1 MANNNLEETKAQAVG
16 AEVAAGGAALRDER
30 GATLDVG
37 ARAMSDGLNVKAD
50 ADTAM
55 DAATGDVADAAGAAE
70 PTGTAPAPAVFTV
83 SGLKF
88 AYDHGRVPIF
98 DGLDVTIPEGQITT
112 LIGGNGCG
120 KSTLFNLLTKNLK
133 PQAGSVHLRGG
144 DVSALRLRDFAQL
157 VAIVHQRNTAP
168 GDLAVE
174 KLVGYGR
181 FPYHGMG
188 SAANTDE
195 DERMV
200 AWALE
205 VTGLTEYAKRP
216 VSALSGGQAQRV
228 WIAMA
233 LAQGSDVLLL
243 DEPTTYLDIRYQLD
257 ILHLVKRLNSEFGM
271 TVIMVL
277 HDVNQ
282 ALRYSDNLVALAG
295 GKIIAQGAPDDIIT
309 PDLLEQVYG
318 VRLPVTAIDGK
329 PFVLAV

>member
-1 MANNNLEETKAQAVG
+1 MANNENEQLT
-16 AEVAAGGAALRDER
+16 AAP
-30 GATLDVG
+30 
-37 ARAMSDGLNVKAD
+37 S
-50 ADTAM
+50 
-55 DAATGDVADAAGAAE
+55 AGAADE
-70 PTGTAPAPAVFTV
+70 MEGRAGASLTDSVPAAPVFTV
-83 SGLKF
+83 SELQF

-98 DGLDVTIPEGQITT
+98 DGLDLTIPEGQITT
-112 LIGGNGCG
+112 LIGANGSG

-133 PQAGSVHLRGG
+133 PTGGSIHLRGG
-144 DVSALRLRDFAQL
+144 DVSALRLRDFARL
-157 VAIVHQRNTAP
+157 VAIVHQKNSAP
-168 GDLAVE
+168 GDLAVG

-181 FPYHGMG
+181 FPYHHGVG
-188 SAANTDE
+188 SAASTEE

-205 VTGLTEYAKRP
+205 VTGLTEYARRP

-295 GKIIAQGAPDDIIT
+295 GRIVAQGAPDSIIT
-309 PDLLEQVYG
+309 PNLLEQVYG
-318 VRLPVTAIDGK
+318 VRLGVTTIEDK

>member
-1 MANNNLEETKAQAVG
+1 MANNENDQLAAALSSG
-16 AEVAAGGAALRDER
+16 AADEVAGKAGIGSIEPAAASVGAALIAE
-30 GATLDVG
+30 
-37 ARAMSDGLNVKAD
+37 SAD
-50 ADTAM
+50 SVP
-55 DAATGDVADAAGAAE
+55 AA
-70 PTGTAPAPAVFTV
+70 PVFTV
-83 SGLKF
+83 SGLQF

-98 DGLDVTIPEGQITT
+98 DGLDLTIPEGQITT
-112 LIGGNGCG
+112 LIGANGSG

-133 PQAGSVHLRGG
+133 PTGGSIHLRGG
-144 DVSALRLRDFAQL
+144 DVSALRLRDFARL
-157 VAIVHQRNTAP
+157 VAIVHQKNSAP

-181 FPYHGMG
+181 FPYHGVG
-188 SAANTDE
+188 STASTEE
-195 DERMV
+195 DELMV

-205 VTGLTEYAKRP
+205 VTGLTEYARRP

-271 TVIMVL
+271 TVVMVL

-295 GKIIAQGAPDDIIT
+295 GKIIAQGAPDDIIA

-318 VRLPVTAIDGK
+318 VRLPVTIIEGK

>member
-1 MANNNLEETKAQAVG
+1 MANNENERLT
-16 AEVAAGGAALRDER
+16 AAPSAG
-30 GATLDVG
+30 
-37 ARAMSDGLNVKAD
+37 
-50 ADTAM
+50 
-55 DAATGDVADAAGAAE
+55 VADEMEGKAGDSLTDSVPAA
-70 PTGTAPAPAVFTV
+70 PVFTV
-83 SGLKF
+83 NGLQF

-98 DGLDVTIPEGQITT
+98 DGLDLTIPEGQITT
-112 LIGGNGCG
+112 LIGANGSG

-133 PQAGSVHLRGG
+133 PTGGSIIHLRGG
-144 DVSALRLRDFAQL
+144 DVSALRLRDFARL
-157 VAIVHQRNTAP
+157 VAIVHQKNSAP

-181 FPYHGMG
+181 FPYHGVG
-188 SAANTDE
+188 SAASTEE

-205 VTGLTEYAKRP
+205 VTGLTEYARRP

-271 TVIMVL
+271 TVVMVL

-318 VRLPVTAIDGK
+318 VRLGVTAIEGK

>member
-1 MANNNLEETKAQAVG
+1 M
-16 AEVAAGGAALRDER
+16 
-30 GATLDVG
+30 
-37 ARAMSDGLNVKAD
+37 
-50 ADTAM
+50 
-55 DAATGDVADAAGAAE
+55 
-70 PTGTAPAPAVFTV
+70 
-83 SGLKF
+83 
-88 AYDHGRVPIF
+88 PIF
-98 DGLDVTIPEGQITT
+98 DGLDLAIPEGQITT
-112 LIGGNGCG
+112 LIGANGSG

-133 PQAGSVHLRGG
+133 PTGGSIHLRGG
-144 DVSALRLRDFAQL
+144 DVSALRLRDFARL
-157 VAIVHQRNTAP
+157 VAIVHQKNSAP

-188 SAANTDE
+188 SAASTEE

-205 VTGLTEYAKRP
+205 VTGLTEYARRP
-216 VSALSGGQAQRV
+216 VSALSGGQTQRV

-295 GKIIAQGAPDDIIT
+295 GRIVAQGAPDSIIT
-309 PDLLEQVYG
+309 PNLLEQVYG
-318 VRLPVTAIDGK
+318 VRLGVTTIEGK

>member
-1 MANNNLEETKAQAVG
+1 MANNANEAMAVAGAMRTEEASRASAG
-16 AEVAAGGAALRDER
+16 SGGAARADAMSPGLDMCASGCVAE
-30 GATLDVG
+30 GAT
-37 ARAMSDGLNVKAD
+37 
-50 ADTAM
+50 
-55 DAATGDVADAAGAAE
+55 AGN
-70 PTGTAPAPAVFTV
+70 VFTV
-83 SGLKF
+83 RGLSF

-98 DGLDVTIPEGQITT
+98 DGLDVTIPEGRITT
-112 LIGGNGCG
+112 LIGANGSG

-133 PQAGSVHLRGG
+133 PTGGTVHLRGG
-144 DVSALRLRDFAQL
+144 DVSALRLRDFARL
-157 VAIVHQRNTAP
+157 VAIVHQRNSAP

-181 FPYHGMG
+181 FPYHGVG
-188 SAANTDE
+188 SAANTEE

-200 AWALE
+200 AWALG

-228 WIAMA
+228 WIAMV

-257 ILHLVKRLNSEFGM
+257 LLHLVKRLNREFGM
-271 TVIMVL
+271 TVVMVL

-295 GKIIAQGAPDDIIT
+295 GRIVAQGVPDDIIT
-309 PDLLEQVYG
+309 SDLLEEVYG
-318 VRLPVTAIDGK
+318 VRLPVATIEGK

>member
-1 MANNNLEETKAQAVG
+1 MANNENEQLTAAPSAG
-16 AEVAAGGAALRDER
+16 ADYEAAGKSGVGSAEPAA
-30 GATLDVG
+30 A
-37 ARAMSDGLNVKAD
+37 S
-50 ADTAM
+50 
-55 DAATGDVADAAGAAE
+55 AGAAPIVESAGSE
-70 PTGTAPAPAVFTV
+70 PAAPVFTV
-83 SGLKF
+83 SGLQF

-98 DGLDVTIPEGQITT
+98 DGLDLTIPEGQITT
-112 LIGGNGCG
+112 LIGANGSG

-133 PQAGSVHLRGG
+133 PTGGSIHLHGG
-144 DVSALRLRDFAQL
+144 DVSALRLRDFARL
-157 VAIVHQRNTAP
+157 VAIVHQKNSAP

-181 FPYHGMG
+181 FPYHGVG
-188 SAANTDE
+188 SAASTEE

-205 VTGLTEYAKRP
+205 VTGLTEYARRP

-271 TVIMVL
+271 TVVMVL

-295 GKIIAQGAPDDIIT
+295 GRIVAQGAPDSIIT

-318 VRLPVTAIDGK
+318 VRLSVTTIEGK

>member
-1 MANNNLEETKAQAVG
+1 MANNENEQLT
-16 AEVAAGGAALRDER
+16 AAPSAG
-30 GATLDVG
+30 
-37 ARAMSDGLNVKAD
+37 
-50 ADTAM
+50 
-55 DAATGDVADAAGAAE
+55 VADGMEGKAGASLTDSVPA
-70 PTGTAPAPAVFTV
+70 APVFTV
-83 SGLKF
+83 SGLQF

-98 DGLDVTIPEGQITT
+98 DGLDLAIPEGQITT
-112 LIGGNGCG
+112 LIGANGSG

-133 PQAGSVHLRGG
+133 LTGGSIHLRGG
-144 DVSALRLRDFAQL
+144 DVSALRLRDFARL
-157 VAIVHQRNTAP
+157 VAIVHQKNSAP

-181 FPYHGMG
+181 FPYHGVG
-188 SAANTDE
+188 SAASTEE

-205 VTGLTEYAKRP
+205 VTGLTEYARRP

-295 GKIIAQGAPDDIIT
+295 GKIIAQGAPDDIIA

-318 VRLPVTAIDGK
+318 VRLGVTTIEGK

>member
-1 MANNNLEETKAQAVG
+1 MANNANVG
-16 AEVAAGGAALRDER
+16 
-30 GATLDVG
+30 
-37 ARAMSDGLNVKAD
+37 N
-50 ADTAM
+50 
-55 DAATGDVADAAGAAE
+55 
-70 PTGTAPAPAVFTV
+70 VFTV
-83 SGLKF
+83 RGLSF

-98 DGLDVTIPEGQITT
+98 DGLDVTVPEGRITT
-112 LIGGNGCG
+112 LIGANGSG

-133 PQAGSVHLRGG
+133 PTGGTVHLRGG
-144 DVSALRLRDFAQL
+144 DVSALRLRDFARL
-157 VAIVHQRNTAP
+157 VAIVHQRNSAP
-168 GDLAVE
+168 GDLTVE

-188 SAANTDE
+188 SAANTEE

-271 TVIMVL
+271 TVVMVL

-295 GKIIAQGAPDDIIT
+295 GRIVAQGAPDDIIT
-309 PDLLEQVYG
+309 SDLLEKVYG
-318 VRLPVTAIDGK
+318 VRLPVATIEGK

>member
-1 MANNNLEETKAQAVG
+1 MANNENEQLT
-16 AEVAAGGAALRDER
+16 AAPSAG
-30 GATLDVG
+30 
-37 ARAMSDGLNVKAD
+37 
-50 ADTAM
+50 
-55 DAATGDVADAAGAAE
+55 VADEMEGKAGASLTDSTPA
-70 PTGTAPAPAVFTV
+70 APVFTV
-83 SGLKF
+83 SGLQF

-98 DGLDVTIPEGQITT
+98 DGLDLTIPEGQITT
-112 LIGGNGCG
+112 LIGANGSG

-133 PQAGSVHLRGG
+133 PTGGSIHLRGG
-144 DVSALRLRDFAQL
+144 DVSALRLRDFARL
-157 VAIVHQRNTAP
+157 VAIVHQKNSAP
-168 GDLAVE
+168 GD
-174 KLVGYGR
+174 GR
-181 FPYHGMG
+181 FPDHGVG
-188 SAANTDE
+188 SAASTEE

-205 VTGLTEYAKRP
+205 VTGLTEYARRP

-295 GKIIAQGAPDDIIT
+295 GKIIAQGAPDDIIA

-318 VRLPVTAIDGK
+318 VRLGVTTIEGK